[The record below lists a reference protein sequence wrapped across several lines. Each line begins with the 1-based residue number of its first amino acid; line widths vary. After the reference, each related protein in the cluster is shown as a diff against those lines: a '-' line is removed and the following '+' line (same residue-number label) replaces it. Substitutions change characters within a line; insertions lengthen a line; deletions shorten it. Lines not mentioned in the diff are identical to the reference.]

1 MAQNLQGLSYKVC
14 SIMAIIDVKMQQR
27 ERERQLRSSPNAHCA
42 CVIGTPRSSS
52 CVRDVILLILT
63 FSQNARKWRLVQGA
77 VQRQKQVTEM
87 GKWMDTNL

>member
-1 MAQNLQGLSYKVC
+1 
-14 SIMAIIDVKMQQR
+14 MQQC
-27 ERERQLRSSPNAHCA
+27 EQERQLRTPPNAHCA

-52 CVRDVILLILT
+52 GVRDVSLLILT
-63 FSQNARKWRLVQGA
+63 FSQNARKWRLVQRA